1 MSKRRNRNRNQTV
14 ANNRNNVSDKLEID
28 YDRLAQSIIKA
39 HLEIDRIKAEIQE
52 EQENKENEEWG
63 KFFNRNTT
71 DKGFLKKILVSV
83 LNIIRFAIKMSKYET
98 DANNSTKS
106 IYGVIR
112 IFNEEIFE
120 CIEFVCL
127 ILSLVIPIVTMATA
141 ISLKIYALGWLALIS
156 IVPLLYGLFCRMA
169 KKELYHIKEKE
180 QLIGIFSSM
189 TCFVAMVVS
198 LISMIIA
205 VIGLL
210 MQMNII

>member
-1 MSKRRNRNRNQTV
+1 MSDCADDDWTQHYKFNDKIANGLSILNQNTSS
-14 ANNRNNVSDKLEID
+14 NFKITD
-28 YDRLAQSIIKA
+28 IKF
-39 HLEIDRIKAEIQE
+39 
-52 EQENKENEEWG
+52 G
-63 KFFNRNTT
+63 
-71 DKGFLKKILVSV
+71 
-83 LNIIRFAIKMSKYET
+83 
-98 DANNSTKS
+98 
-106 IYGVIR
+106 
-112 IFNEEIFE
+112 IFE